1 MKFDFEPEEFDE
13 LDEQAP
19 NPRTLDAVARPEDDT
34 AEFASPA
41 FRMYRA
47 FDHAQVRTRADIAR
61 VRSALNQMHH
71 TLEVVRAQEKVS
83 ESPAKTPTPDVF
95 RPEAFR
101 ARPSN

>member
-19 NPRTLDAVARPEDDT
+19 NPRAFDAVAHPKDDT
-34 AEFASPA
+34 VDMASPA

-47 FDHAQVRTRADIAR
+47 FEHAQVRTRADIAR

-71 TLEVVRAQEKVS
+71 TLEVVRAQEKFS
-83 ESPAKTPTPDVF
+83 ESPANTPLPDVF
-95 RPEAFR
+95 CPEAFR